1 MNSAYDEAINLV
13 PYTNARGIPIKTKN
27 GDMQFIQ
34 QANKQEKIKPYP
46 EIIDLELYNGPNK
59 QKFIKNKKF
68 PMATKGS
75 ITIEKKDNSGRITR
89 KMPVVK
95 KARAVKKAPA
105 VKKAQAPVQAPVQA
119 AAVKKAPASAAAV
132 PAAAVKKAPVPAQA
146 APVQA
151 AAAYNLASNGNN
163 RPEYDL
169 ATTATG
175 PKYDLASAEE
185 EGIYDKPS
193 FVKESPYDNLVP
205 GQKLE
210 VKGPPNVNVGGRRK
224 TKRNKKKT
232 KRNKKKTKRNKKKTK
247 RNYK

>member
-1 MNSAYDEAINLV
+1 MNSAYNEAINLV

-34 QANKQEKIKPYP
+34 QANKKEKIKPYP

-75 ITIEKKDNSGRITR
+75 ITIDKKDNSGRITR

-105 VKKAQAPVQAPVQA
+105 KAPAVKKAQAPVQA
-119 AAVKKAPASAAAV
+119 AAVKKAPAVVKA
-132 PAAAVKKAPVPAQA
+132 PAPKAQTEAQTTAPVPAQ
-146 APVQA
+146 P
-151 AAAYNLASNGNN
+151 AAAYNLASPATAEYNLASPSPAAG
-163 RPEYDL
+163 PDYDL
-169 ATTATG
+169 AKST
-175 PKYDLASAEE
+175 EE
-185 EGIYDKPS
+185 QFDVPS
-193 FVKESPYDNLVP
+193 FVPESPYDNLVP